1 MLDYSGPHIVAATLR
16 DLSYVA
22 SRLRPEDERE
32 ASCQFE
38 QFSPALLATVSLKDH
53 AYCVEVNGNPEAA
66 FGACS
71 TSHKGLWVAWSWMST
86 KGWRAVPKITEFVR
100 DVMIPD
106 IIAQGCWRCEARA
119 MAENT
124 GAHRWLRRM
133 GAYER
138 CELPGWGKN
147 GEDFRLFEWLR
158 IDIERTKDR
167 AISRPLREPAGAVG
181 AHC

>member
-1 MLDYSGPHIVAATLR
+1 M
-16 DLSYVA
+16 A

-32 ASCQFE
+32 VACQFE
-38 QFSPALLATVSLKDH
+38 QWSPAFLAQISLKDH
-53 AYCVEVNGNPEAA
+53 AYVVEVAGNPEAA

-71 TSHKGLWVAWSWMST
+71 MTHKGLWVAWSWGSVQI
-86 KGWRAVPKITEFVR
+86 WRAVPVITRFVR

-124 GAHRWLRRM
+124 GAHRWLKRM
-133 GAYER
+133 GAVER
-138 CELPGWGKN
+138 CDLLGWGKG
-147 GEDFRLFEWLR
+147 GETFKLFDWTRE
-158 IDIERTKDR
+158 DIERSQNR
-167 AISRPLREPAGAVG
+167 ADWQQFPEHASATG